1 MDNCREGER
10 IEMKSKCC
18 NSDVFIKEKSGQK
31 CVYCKSC
38 GKFIK
43 NANKDDLREIEAN
56 NSEVEPINSK
66 YTIMIMELQNL
77 INAINKTVNEED
89 NNFPK
94 SDLDAIRKS
103 SKVYELERV
112 KWSLLNILDGRTY
125 NDDGM

>member
-1 MDNCREGER
+1 
-10 IEMKSKCC
+10 MKSKCC

-38 GKFIK
+38 GKFVK

-56 NSEVEPINSK
+56 NSEVEPTNNK

-77 INAINKTVNEED
+77 INAINKTIKDED
-89 NNFPK
+89 DNFPK

-112 KWSLLNILDGRTY
+112 KWSLLNILDGRPY

>member
-1 MDNCREGER
+1 
-10 IEMKSKCC
+10 MKSKCC

-38 GKFIK
+38 GKFVK

-56 NSEVEPINSK
+56 NSEVEPINNK
-66 YTIMIMELQNL
+66 YTIMMMELQNL
-77 INAINKTVNEED
+77 INAINQTIKEED
-89 NNFPK
+89 DNFPK

-103 SKVYELERV
+103 SKIYELERV